1 MIDTMTG
8 RLVSPTIVGR
18 ERELAILT
26 GALDRIGEGG
36 PTHLLV
42 AGEAGVGKSRLTNE
56 LITIATA
63 RGMRVLA
70 GGCANIGEGGLPFG
84 PIVDALRGLV
94 RDLDPA
100 TVDTIVDGVRGDLA
114 RLVPALGPTARDDA
128 VDGAVQQARLFEAVL
143 TTLGRLATIEPVVL
157 VVEDLHWAD
166 PSTRDLV
173 AYLVRQVRSEPIGL
187 VLTFRADELHRR
199 HPLLPWL
206 AELERTGR
214 VERIE
219 LPRLDLARTRELV
232 ARIRGSAPT
241 TDEVARIHERSDG
254 NPFFIEELVMAG
266 PDDGSGRLPPTL
278 RGVLVARI
286 AALPESAQA
295 VVGVAAV
302 AGRTVDHELLAAV
315 AGRDEASLL
324 DALRTAVTSQV
335 LVTGD
340 DLAGGRDGYGF
351 RHALLQEA
359 AYEDLL
365 PGERQRL
372 HRAFG
377 EALAARTPDEGAVEA
392 GHWAELAHH
401 WAAARDE
408 RRAFEAAVRAGTAA
422 TAAFAFVEARGHLE
436 AALERWS
443 VVDGPEALAGMDRFE
458 LLERAAAAAWLGGDL
473 RRAVALRREA
483 VAGLDQTSDPVRAGI
498 LLERLARSLWSSGD
512 AAAALVAAEQAVAI
526 MPSEPPTAERARILA
541 GHGQILM
548 LLDRWE
554 ESRDRC
560 QEAIAMARAVGARE
574 AEGHARNTL
583 GLDLAVLGECAAGI
597 ASLREALAI
606 AHEVGN
612 ADDIGR
618 AHVNLC
624 EAIMQCGDPRGA
636 LQAVHEAIEVADAIG
651 VTGTYGAFV
660 RENGISIAY
669 ELGEWA
675 LGTGWAEE
683 SDALGQRSV
692 HQQRYLLAHWL
703 RLLVSSGDPR
713 AAAALDTM
721 RGFVEGAVVESQF
734 NAPYRIARSE
744 AYLWAGEPA
753 RALAEVETGLGEVAT
768 IPWLGL
774 HVRLHSLGARA
785 AADLAEV
792 ARAARDAAGERAALE
807 GLERIRA
814 SVGPIV
820 APLVARAEAGSEDL
834 DVHRTMADL
843 MLIEAEARRAA
854 GEPDGDAWADAA
866 TRWRA
871 RGDPYLAAYAR
882 WHEAEARHAT
892 GDRAA
897 AGAALSEARSA
908 AETLGA
914 RPLLRDIDA
923 LAARARLAVDAA
935 PEAAAPSSAA
945 DAAPADPFGLTAR
958 EREVLPLLVEG
969 LTNRRIAETLFISE
983 STAGVHVGNIL
994 GKLGASTRTEAATIA
1009 VRLRLVPVDGAT
1021 GATGD

>member
-26 GALDRIGEGG
+26 GALDRSGEGA

-187 VLTFRADELHRR
+187 VMTFRADELHRR

-254 NPFFIEELVMAG
+254 NPFFIEELLMAG

-324 DALRTAVTSQV
+324 DALRTAVASQV

-359 AYEDLL
+359 A
-365 PGERQRL
+365 
-372 HRAFG
+372 
-377 EALAARTPDEGAVEA
+377 
-392 GHWAELAHH
+392 
-401 WAAARDE
+401 
-408 RRAFEAAVRAGTAA
+408 
-422 TAAFAFVEARGHLE
+422 
-436 AALERWS
+436 
-443 VVDGPEALAGMDRFE
+443 
-458 LLERAAAAAWLGGDL
+458 
-473 RRAVALRREA
+473 
-483 VAGLDQTSDPVRAGI
+483 
-498 LLERLARSLWSSGD
+498 
-512 AAAALVAAEQAVAI
+512 
-526 MPSEPPTAERARILA
+526 
-541 GHGQILM
+541 
-548 LLDRWE
+548 
-554 ESRDRC
+554 
-560 QEAIAMARAVGARE
+560 
-574 AEGHARNTL
+574 
-583 GLDLAVLGECAAGI
+583 
-597 ASLREALAI
+597 
-606 AHEVGN
+606 
-612 ADDIGR
+612 
-618 AHVNLC
+618 
-624 EAIMQCGDPRGA
+624 
-636 LQAVHEAIEVADAIG
+636 
-651 VTGTYGAFV
+651 
-660 RENGISIAY
+660 
-669 ELGEWA
+669 
-675 LGTGWAEE
+675 
-683 SDALGQRSV
+683 
-692 HQQRYLLAHWL
+692 
-703 RLLVSSGDPR
+703 
-713 AAAALDTM
+713 
-721 RGFVEGAVVESQF
+721 
-734 NAPYRIARSE
+734 
-744 AYLWAGEPA
+744 
-753 RALAEVETGLGEVAT
+753 
-768 IPWLGL
+768 
-774 HVRLHSLGARA
+774 
-785 AADLAEV
+785 
-792 ARAARDAAGERAALE
+792 
-807 GLERIRA
+807 
-814 SVGPIV
+814 
-820 APLVARAEAGSEDL
+820 
-834 DVHRTMADL
+834 
-843 MLIEAEARRAA
+843 
-854 GEPDGDAWADAA
+854 
-866 TRWRA
+866 
-871 RGDPYLAAYAR
+871 
-882 WHEAEARHAT
+882 
-892 GDRAA
+892 
-897 AGAALSEARSA
+897 
-908 AETLGA
+908 
-914 RPLLRDIDA
+914 
-923 LAARARLAVDAA
+923 
-935 PEAAAPSSAA
+935 
-945 DAAPADPFGLTAR
+945 
-958 EREVLPLLVEG
+958 
-969 LTNRRIAETLFISE
+969 
-983 STAGVHVGNIL
+983 
-994 GKLGASTRTEAATIA
+994 
-1009 VRLRLVPVDGAT
+1009 
-1021 GATGD
+1021 

>member
-18 ERELAILT
+18 ERELAVVT
-26 GALDRIGEGG
+26 AALDRILAGT
-36 PTHLLV
+36 PTHLLI
-42 AGEAGVGKSRLTNE
+42 AGEAGVGKSRLTAE
-56 LITIATA
+56 LTTIATA

-70 GGCANIGEGGLPFG
+70 GGCANIGDGGLPFG

-100 TVDTIVDGVRGDLA
+100 TLEIVVDGARGDLA
-114 RLVPALGPTARDDA
+114 RLVPALGPTVRDA
-128 VDGAVQQARLFEAVL
+128 SADGATQQARLFEAVL
-143 TTLGRLATIEPVVL
+143 STLGRLAAIEPVVV

-173 AYLVRQVRSEPIGL
+173 AYLVRQLRDERVGL
-187 VLTFRADELHRR
+187 VMTFRADELHRR

-214 VERIE
+214 VERLE

-232 ARIRGSAPT
+232 ATIRGSAPT

-254 NPFFIEELVMAG
+254 NPFFIEELLMAG
-266 PDDGSGRLPPTL
+266 PDEGAARLPPTL

-286 AALPESAQA
+286 AALPEPVQA

-324 DALRTAVTSQV
+324 DALRTAVASQV

-392 GHWAELAHH
+392 GHWAELAYH

-422 TAAFAFVEARGHLE
+422 GDAFAFVDARRHLE
-436 AALERWS
+436 AALERWT
-443 VVDGPEALAGMDRFE
+443 VVDDPEALAGMDRFQ
-458 LLERAAAAAWLGGDL
+458 LLERAADAAWLGGDL

-483 VAGLDQTSDPVRAGI
+483 VAGFDQASDPVRAGI

-512 AAAALVAAEQAVAI
+512 SAAALVAAEGAVAI
-526 MPSEPPTAERARILA
+526 MPSQPPTAERARILA

-548 LLDRWE
+548 LLDHWAA
-554 ESRDRC
+554 SRARC
-560 QEAIAMARAVGARE
+560 EEAIAMAQAVGARQ

-583 GLDLAVLGECAAGI
+583 GLDLAVMGDCQAGI

-618 AHVNLC
+618 AHVNLV
-624 EAIMQCGDPRGA
+624 EATMQCGDPRGA
-636 LQAVHEAIEVADAIG
+636 LAIVHEAMIASEKVG
-651 VTGTYGAFV
+651 VTGTYGSFV
-660 RENGISIAY
+660 RENGITIAY

-675 LGTGWAEE
+675 QAMSWAEE

-703 RLLVSSGDPR
+703 PLLVSSGDPR
-713 AAAALDTM
+713 AATGLETM
-721 RGFVEGAVVESQF
+721 RGVVEGAVVESQF
-734 NAPYRIARSE
+734 NAPFRVARSE
-744 AYLWAGEPA
+744 AFLWAGEPA
-753 RALAEVETGLGEVAT
+753 RALAEVETGLAEVAS
-768 IPWLGL
+768 IPWHGF
-774 HVRLHSLGARA
+774 HVRLHRLGVTA

-792 ARAARDAAGERAALE
+792 ARAGRDGETERTALEAIERLRASLVPLITPGDAGLAADRAAAE
-807 GLERIRA
+807 
-814 SVGPIV
+814 V
-820 APLVARAEAGSEDL
+820 A
-834 DVHRTMADL
+834 
-843 MLIEAEARRAA
+843 LIEADARRAA
-854 GEPDGDAWADAA
+854 GVAEPEAWADAA
-866 TRWRA
+866 SRWDA
-871 RGDPYLAAYAR
+871 RDNPYLAAVAR
-882 WHEAEARHAT
+882 WHEAEARSAS
-892 GDRAA
+892 GDRAGATTATRA
-897 AGAALSEARSA
+897 ARAVARR
-908 AETLGA
+908 LGA
-914 RPLLRDIDA
+914 RPLLGVVEA
-923 LAARARLAVDAA
+923 LAARARLALDEAA
-935 PEAAAPSSAA
+935 SGQGPEAAGTAPS
-945 DAAPADPFGLTAR
+945 PGDPFGLTAR
-958 EREVLPLLVEG
+958 EREVLPLLVAG

-1009 VRLRLVPVDGAT
+1009 VRLRLVPADVEPG
-1021 GATGD
+1021 